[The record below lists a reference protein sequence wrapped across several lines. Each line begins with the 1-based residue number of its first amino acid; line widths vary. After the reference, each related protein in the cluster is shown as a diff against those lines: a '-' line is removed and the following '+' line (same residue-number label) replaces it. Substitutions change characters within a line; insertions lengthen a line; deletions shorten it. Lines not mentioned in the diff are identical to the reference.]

1 VSCFFAFAASNEPL
15 ASYLNYDLLGY
26 IFTKV
31 MPVNG
36 LICNFFLGVAV
47 SYVFYF
53 LVVFLPERRAKN
65 HIKPILS
72 KRVKKIND
80 AVERMIRDISL
91 VSGIELQYL
100 NLDKNSLKEALSKV
114 NSNSTHK
121 RFVYS
126 KPRKDATG
134 QYLIEDGKFFF
145 DKYCYSLNQR
155 LAHEWSIVRRTRM
168 DLFEL
173 YGLLS
178 LSMIQE
184 LDSLENLAFDFL
196 FADNVNTIQYT
207 GEQIYELYD
216 FSKKL
221 KQAVEY

>member
-114 NSNSTHK
+114 NSGSKHRSFK
-121 RFVYS
+121 YS
-126 KPRKDATG
+126 KLKINANG
-134 QYLIEDGKFFF
+134 ENYLVEC
-145 DKYCYSLNQR
+145 CYTLNQR
-155 LAHEWSIVRRTRM
+155 LANDWSIVRRNRM